1 MHFLT
6 LVYRNISRRRSRSI
20 LTVSGVAIAVGAV
33 VALVGIARG
42 FESSLLDLYVKRGT
56 DLKVFRAGSMLQFSS
71 VLDASLGEKLASL
84 PGVRE
89 VSPSLYDQIALE
101 KYNLFGVVVQG
112 MPLDSPP
119 MRDAKIVK
127 GRRIEPGDQRAVLL
141 GANLAARTEKKVGD
155 DIEVVGGET
164 FQVVG
169 IYENFNVFEDAAMLM
184 SMAELQKLMA
194 RDGEV
199 TGFDVVAERGDRQSL
214 DELRTAIKGLA
225 PAIDAKPTLEY
236 VENSAEIR
244 MAQAVA
250 WLTSTIAL
258 VIGTIGMVN
267 TMMMAV
273 FERTRELAVL
283 RAIGWRKRRV
293 MKLILWESLAL
304 AVVGAVVGTICA
316 IGLTQVLSRLPA
328 SGRMVSG
335 EVSAAVIFQG
345 FAIALIVGVAG
356 GIYPAYRAAQAVP
369 TEGLRHE

>member
-1 MHFLT
+1 MHFVT

-42 FESSLLDLYVKRGT
+42 FENSLLELYLKRGT

-71 VLDASLGEKLASL
+71 VLDASLGAKIRGL
-84 PGVRE
+84 PGVRD
-89 VSPSLYDQIALE
+89 VSPSLYEQISLE
-101 KYNLFGVVVQG
+101 KYNLFGVVIQG

-119 MRDAKIVK
+119 MRDAKVVK
-127 GRRIEPGDQRAVLL
+127 GRRIEPGDRRAVML
-141 GANLAARTEKKVGD
+141 GANLAARTEKDVND
-155 DIEVVGGET
+155 DIDVIAGET
-164 FQVVG
+164 FKVVG
-169 IYENFNVFEDAAMLM
+169 IYENFNVFEDGAMLM
-184 SMAELQKLMA
+184 SLDELQKMMA
-194 RDGEV
+194 REGEV
-199 TGFDVVAERGDRQSL
+199 TGFDVVAERGDRESL
-214 DELRTAIKGLA
+214 EEIRASIKALA
-225 PAIDAKPTLEY
+225 PGIDAKPTLEY

-258 VIGTIGMVN
+258 VIGTVGMVN

-304 AVVGAVVGTICA
+304 ALVGAVVGTVCA
-316 IGLTQVLSRLPA
+316 IGLTQLLGRLPA

-335 EVSAAVIFQG
+335 DISAAIVFQG

>member
-1 MHFLT
+1 MRFLT
-6 LVYRNISRRRSRSI
+6 LVYRNISRRRTRSV

-42 FESSLLDLYVKRGT
+42 FESSLLDLYLKRGT

-71 VLDASLGEKLASL
+71 VLEASLGEKIRRL
-84 PGVRE
+84 PGVRD
-89 VSPSLYDQIALE
+89 VSPSLYEQISME

-112 MPLDSPP
+112 MPLDSPTI
-119 MRDAKIVK
+119 REAKVIK
-127 GRRIEPGDQRAVLL
+127 GRCIGSGDKRAVML
-141 GANLAARTEKKVGD
+141 GTNLAGRTDKKVGD
-155 DIEVVGGET
+155 DIDVIAGET
-164 FQVVG
+164 FKVVG
-169 IYENFNVFEDAAMLM
+169 IYENFNVFEDGAMIMGLG
-184 SMAELQKLMA
+184 ELQKIMA
-194 RDGEV
+194 REGEV
-199 TGFDVVAERGDRQSL
+199 TGFDVVAEHGDRQSVE
-214 DELRTAIKGLA
+214 DLRSRIKALA
-225 PAIDAKPTLEY
+225 PGIDAKPTYEF

-250 WLTSTIAL
+250 WLTSSIAL

-283 RAIGWRKRRV
+283 RAIGWRKARV
-293 MKLILWESLAL
+293 MKLILWESLLLAL
-304 AVVGAVVGTICA
+304 AGAVIGTLGA
-316 IGLTQVLSRLPA
+316 IGLTLLLSHLPA

-335 EVSAAVIFQG
+335 EVSAAVILQG
-345 FAIALIVGVAG
+345 FAIALIVGVTG